1 MVVLLLVVVGAIVV
15 VEVVLDVDVVVENP
29 GLHAATFVTTNPAG
43 ALIDPIQE
51 QRETVFPGLTITLE
65 GVVVPQGTY
74 PTYKGLAVGF

>member
-1 MVVLLLVVVGAIVV
+1 M
-15 VEVVLDVDVVVENP
+15 VENP

-65 GVVVPQGTY
+65 GVVVPHGTY